1 MTQLKRAMERNRFI
15 FKVTED
21 LFATEEI
28 QCGVE
33 KRSSDEKGRRD
44 VEGDFVIVSRAVMT
58 RLRNPSR
65 VILERYRLKNYQA

>member
-33 KRSSDEKGRRD
+33 KISSDEKGGRD

-58 RLRNPSR
+58 RLRNSSR